1 MMRIFLFVIL
11 ALPFTASAEI
21 YKWTDADGRV
31 HFGDKPTDQKI
42 QAKEIE
48 VKDYMPGT
56 DTGSR
61 ESNQRPQRAMT
72 PGSEGKQKTSAQD
85 SANAAA
91 EAQKQRCDI
100 ARDTLQKISGRV
112 IFTDDNGK
120 PLHVTEQQRIEK
132 QRELD
137 AWVQEN
143 CR

>member
-21 YKWTDADGRV
+21 YKWTDAEGRV
-31 HFGDKPTDQKI
+31 HFGDKPTDQKV

-56 DTGSR
+56 DAGTR
-61 ESNQRPQRAMT
+61 EINQRRQRVMN
-72 PGSEGKQKTSAQD
+72 PGSEGKQKANEQD
-85 SANAAA
+85 GANAAA
-91 EAQKQRCDI
+91 EAQQQRCEV
-100 ARDTLQKISGRV
+100 ARDTLRKISGRV
-112 IFTDDNGK
+112 VFTDDNGK

-137 AWVQEN
+137 AWVREN